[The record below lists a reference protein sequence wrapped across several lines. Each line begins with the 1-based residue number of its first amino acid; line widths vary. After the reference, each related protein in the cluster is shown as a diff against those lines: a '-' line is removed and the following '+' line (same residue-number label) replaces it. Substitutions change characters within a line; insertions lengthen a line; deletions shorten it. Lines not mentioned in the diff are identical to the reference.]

1 MKRKMVSFILC
12 IAMCMALAIPAFA
25 VELSPYATDEVG
37 NFSQMIEF
45 AFSDNVEGRF
55 RYSYNDA
62 AGNVVDGIVI
72 KEISTD
78 GTTKLN
84 FVEGDKSDKVE
95 IDSIRD
101 VILNGNCIKVTTQE
115 SSKLSTEYDI
125 APFAHTVKYLDG
137 PPDGT
142 VATDYSKLIG
152 TQKKDITF
160 MQDLLDMTSG
170 AFVTVVIAALGF
182 NPLGAFAAGVLLGK
196 ICHIGGT
203 VHPDGIHAISVRVL
217 SYQRPSGPGVI
228 GYGTVDRHRRTHLV
242 RQELCHLPAVC
253 LVDKAVFLLDQ
264 TNFVPLRLGVLA
276 A

>member
-115 SSKLSTEYDI
+115 SSKLST
-125 APFAHTVKYLDG
+125 
-137 PPDGT
+137 
-142 VATDYSKLIG
+142 
-152 TQKKDITF
+152 
-160 MQDLLDMTSG
+160 
-170 AFVTVVIAALGF
+170 
-182 NPLGAFAAGVLLGK
+182 
-196 ICHIGGT
+196 
-203 VHPDGIHAISVRVL
+203 
-217 SYQRPSGPGVI
+217 
-228 GYGTVDRHRRTHLV
+228 
-242 RQELCHLPAVC
+242 
-253 LVDKAVFLLDQ
+253 
-264 TNFVPLRLGVLA
+264 
-276 A
+276 